1 VPDNNHVYSEIHEG
15 LVSQRFEDRRNIA
28 YKRRE
33 KMRMYVGNLS
43 YETTEEDLRKAF
55 SEFGTVESVNMI
67 TDKYTGKS
75 KGFAFVEMSTKDEG
89 QAAMSGM
96 NGAQLGSRTI
106 RVDEARPR
114 PERSD
119 GGNRGGYGGKRDS
132 W

>member
-1 VPDNNHVYSEIHEG
+1 
-15 LVSQRFEDRRNIA
+15 
-28 YKRRE
+28 
-33 KMRMYVGNLS
+33 MRMYVGNLS